1 MANKKLQKS
10 IDTVK
15 GDVRELVEAFWA
27 LRDEVKTQHAVLAA
41 EHQSRA
47 GSPTET
53 GASPNLPEKV
63 AGTVSGH
70 VRSFGYYE
78 MPDADGRQRVYRW
91 ALEDHPVEEVLALPV
106 DDAAKLLSA
115 IGHRQRMAIVMM
127 LLRKPATAAEMV
139 SALSLGTTGAA
150 YHHLNVL
157 QGTGLVE
164 QAQRGTFSIV
174 PGQVPSL
181 LTILGGLSD
190 AIEASVEHAQPTSD
204 EEPASTEA

>member
-27 LRDEVKTQHAVLAA
+27 LRDEVMTQQAVLAA
-41 EHQSRA
+41 EHQSRG
-47 GSPTET
+47 GSSGEAD
-53 GASPNLPEKV
+53 ASSSLPEKL
-63 AGTVSGH
+63 AGTTTGH

-78 MPDADGRQRVYRW
+78 MPDHTGQQRVYRW
-91 ALEDHPVEEVLALPV
+91 ALEDHPVEEVLSLPV

-115 IGHRQRMAIVMM
+115 IGHKQRLAIVMM
-127 LLRKPATAAEMV
+127 LLRKPATAVEMV
-139 SALSLGTTGAA
+139 TTLSLGTTGAA

-157 QGTGLVE
+157 QGSGLVE
-164 QAQRGTFSIV
+164 QAQRGIFSIV

-190 AIEASVEHAQPTSD
+190 AIEASVEHVQPARD
-204 EEPASTEA
+204 EEPEPAEE